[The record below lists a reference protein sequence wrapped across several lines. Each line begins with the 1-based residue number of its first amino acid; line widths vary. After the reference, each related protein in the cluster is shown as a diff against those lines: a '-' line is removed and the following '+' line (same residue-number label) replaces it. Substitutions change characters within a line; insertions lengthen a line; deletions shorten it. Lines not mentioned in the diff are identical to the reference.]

1 VLDEAESTMGYMW
14 ECPDFF
20 TLNGKRV
27 LMFSPQGMQA
37 EGFRNRNLFQ
47 SGYLIGEWQP
57 GQRFIRHGEFTEM
70 DHGHDF
76 YAPQSFATPDGRRI
90 VIGWLDMW
98 ESPLPEQQDGWA
110 GMLSLP
116 RELSLSADN
125 RLQMR
130 PAKEVE
136 SLRGAW
142 FPWPV
147 STLNN
152 QQTTMVDNCEAME
165 VNLRWDCARSSA
177 EQYGLRFGDG
187 LRIYVDAQ
195 QQRLVLERHYP
206 QYGLCGTRSVPLT
219 AGADLNLRIFFDS
232 SSVEVFVNDGEAC
245 LSSRIYPQ
253 APRRELALFAWSGSA
268 ALTEAGAW
276 QLE

>member
-1 VLDEAESTMGYMW
+1 MSSQAIAAASGS
-14 ECPDFF
+14 
-20 TLNGKRV
+20 
-27 LMFSPQGMQA
+27 SPS
-37 EGFRNRNLFQ
+37 R
-47 SGYLIGEWQP
+47 
-57 GQRFIRHGEFTEM
+57 
-70 DHGHDF
+70 
-76 YAPQSFATPDGRRI
+76 GRRSWSAPPPI
-90 VIGWLDMW
+90 VMASSSMSTG
-98 ESPLPEQQDGWA
+98 
-110 GMLSLP
+110 
-116 RELSLSADN
+116 
-125 RLQMR
+125 R
-130 PAKEVE
+130 PWVA
-136 SLRGAW
+136 A
-142 FPWPV
+142 
-147 STLNN
+147 
-152 QQTTMVDNCEAME
+152 A
-165 VNLRWDCARSSA
+165 ASSA